1 MKRSVIENRL
11 QKLFETSPVV
21 VWDDPAG
28 EFADNLADLDLPG
41 ATVFVDRD
49 GERFELK
56 ALVNGLAATDRLLI
70 YRATPEGAV
79 SPATDTSAD
88 WLADV
93 MSYAPIFTADAAS
106 TQLADLNALDTPEM
120 RAALKQFAPFFK
132 RASGVKRVHELRASF
147 STPNELAL
155 AVITAALGSDTPAT
169 ADWTLIAFMACAHEQ
184 GSVDAQDKLERAGAW
199 GAFCRMTRDYVGF
212 AGDASKEDE
221 LSVHV
226 LMSALHAVAPHGLA
240 ERDSGACLA
249 RGGDCGAL
257 GLESDVPAVL
267 AAEHGAPSP
276 AASEQTARHASE
288 VLRLWL
294 SIAHGAGTV
303 HDALLHAAQTAE
315 HAYGLP
321 AWFGSWPTDSL
332 AQIAAFPAVDET
344 LIKRALRALAAN
356 ERVDENLRTA
366 LDQRRTSVWHDR
378 FAATYAALAAALDI
392 EVFGQL
398 SSIDSDARVV
408 WNTYTTSWFRMDAA
422 YRKFR
427 LAFRTARNE
436 VPSLDKDL
444 HRLADHIETRYR
456 RDFLRDSAAAW
467 EHAAEQ
473 DLATNG
479 YVADIPR
486 QRDFFITE
494 VEPLLRKTKRTWV
507 IISDALRFE
516 VAAALGEE
524 LERTTQGQV
533 HLASMQAGFPS
544 ITACGMAALLPHAK
558 LRMTPHV
565 AEPGRNPAG
574 FDVFVDGLPTQG
586 TPARQTVLQTY
597 LDTYHPGMKGV
608 ALQSS
613 AFMNM
618 ERAERKEAV
627 GAASV
632 VFLYH
637 NRIDAIGDDAT
648 TEHDVFD
655 ACRDTS
661 TELCQLVSQIVREFR
676 ASDILI
682 TADHGF
688 LYTAQ
693 PLGETDKV
701 ALTEVQGQI
710 AAYGRRYVVGM
721 CGVSSDAMMPVS
733 LTATSDGELQGLAPR
748 EMIRIKK
755 AGGGE
760 NYVHGGISLQELC
773 VPVLHFKNFRAGSK
787 GFRDRSYATL
797 SLVSP
802 LTTITNAS
810 FELQLLQDDAVG
822 GKVLS
827 ATYELGFYLDDGTPA
842 TEVCHVT
849 ASSAEPDAINRTNWA
864 SFHVRAAVM
873 DHVGATCRLVARNV
887 DDPSAEELVLA
898 RCTLSISVGTSF
910 SSDW

>member
-132 RASGVKRVHELRASF
+132 RASGMKRVHELRASF

-321 AWFGSWPTDSL
+321 AWFGSWPTDAL

-422 YRKFR
+422 YRRFR

-486 QRDFFITE
+486 QR
-494 VEPLLRKTKRTWV
+494 EPLLRKTKRTWV

-655 ACRDTS
+655 ACRDTI

-721 CGVSSDAMMPVS
+721 RGVSSDAMMPVS
-733 LTATSDGELQGLAPR
+733 LTAPSDGELQGLAPR

-822 GKVLS
+822 GKVLP

-842 TEVCHVT
+842 TEVRHVA
-849 ASSAEPDAINRTNWA
+849 ASSSEPDAINRTSWA

-873 DHVGATCRLVARNV
+873 DHVGARCRLVAHNI

-898 RCTLSISVGTSF
+898 HCTLSISVGPSF